1 MRHISIKVRMT
12 IWFTVVMVVISSL
25 MLVLVMLMNRNQV
38 TKPPAAQV
46 VSVVTRN
53 ADRLERSFEAERQFT
68 SDASH
73 ELRTPVAVILAE
85 CDSLDHGQPT
95 EEDYRQSV
103 DVIRRQGQQM
113 SRLIGQLLHI
123 TRLEQG
129 TQKLQLE
136 TADLSQLVEVLCE
149 EQAHLAPEGTTL
161 AVHTQPD
168 LLVNGDVTRLSRLLT
183 NLISNAYR
191 YGKPNGHVWVDLRR
205 EGQWAVLSVRDAARG
220 KDGSGLGLSMV
231 QQAARLHGGSVT
243 VDSRIGG
250 GAPSSSVCRWQNK
263 TKRRTP
269 SGPGVCAY
277 SDAFVYLPGKFRRQA
292 GLFRVHEH
300 RVIAP
305 VPLGQHTQQPQTGV
319 LAVTLHPG
327 LPKVRAL
334 FHGIAAGGDQGHG
347 LALPQGRPLL
357 PAVILVHSV
366 YQPVQ
371 DRLHGRGAVPGVDG
385 RGQHQ
390 QVAGQHAVENL
401 LHVVVL
407 GAAEHRPILL
417 AHPAGPAGPDLQVIQ
432 PDRPAGPAQLFQLRR
447 KGRRQRG
454 GVALLPGT
462 GQQDT
467 GLFHVP

>member
-25 MLVLVMLMNRNQV
+25 MLVFVMLMNHNQV

-73 ELRTPVAVILAE
+73 ELRTPVEVILAG
-85 CDSLDHGQPT
+85 LDHGQPT

-205 EGQWAVLSVRDAARG
+205 EGQWAVLSVRDDGSGIAPEDRERIFQRFYQVDAARG

-243 VDSRIGG
+243 VDSRIGEG
-250 GAPSSSVCRWQNK
+250 STFIVR
-263 TKRRTP
+263 
-269 SGPGVCAY
+269 
-277 SDAFVYLPGKFRRQA
+277 LP
-292 GLFRVHEH
+292 
-300 RVIAP
+300 
-305 VPLGQHTQQPQTGV
+305 
-319 LAVTLHPG
+319 LA
-327 LPKVRAL
+327 
-334 FHGIAAGGDQGHG
+334 
-347 LALPQGRPLL
+347 
-357 PAVILVHSV
+357 
-366 YQPVQ
+366 
-371 DRLHGRGAVPGVDG
+371 
-385 RGQHQ
+385 
-390 QVAGQHAVENL
+390 E
-401 LHVVVL
+401 
-407 GAAEHRPILL
+407 
-417 AHPAGPAGPDLQVIQ
+417 
-432 PDRPAGPAQLFQLRR
+432 
-447 KGRRQRG
+447 
-454 GVALLPGT
+454 
-462 GQQDT
+462 
-467 GLFHVP
+467 